1 VWQVIGIGRAN
12 FDFAAIGMTLGGN
25 ARTGLEDNLYLRRG
39 ELSPGH
45 APLVS
50 RLAEICRALDRS
62 VATVEETEKILGLT
76 A

>member
-1 VWQVIGIGRAN
+1 M
-12 FDFAAIGMTLGGN
+12 AITLGGN

-39 ELSPGH
+39 ELSPGN

-50 RLAEICRALDRS
+50 CVADICRALDRPI
-62 VATVEETEKILGLT
+62 ATVQETEKILGLAPT